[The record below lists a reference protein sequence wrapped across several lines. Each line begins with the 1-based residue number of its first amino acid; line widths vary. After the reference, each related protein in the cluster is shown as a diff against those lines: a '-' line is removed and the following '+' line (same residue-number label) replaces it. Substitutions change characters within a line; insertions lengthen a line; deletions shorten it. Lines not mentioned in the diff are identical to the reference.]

1 MVGVLK
7 EERRSLA
14 LIGGVK
20 DEEAAL
26 LCWASIVCA
35 ASCRHERRTAVFRV
49 ILSLCRSAARRIH
62 RHRHSSARSISHT
75 HLPPA
80 NDERLHPLPAAVSK
94 KYRLFSGSFFGLPE
108 GPPDFSWPWFGSLTP
123 ESARADL
130 HRRVTQQTQTTPT
143 LHRCIATAIARQM
156 IDVMTLL
163 RRPGEYD
170 ALLTRPVREMCM
182 VFWEGNQRE
191 PNQDQARDAGPMRF
205 VDCREWDRAPKKA
218 L

>member
-1 MVGVLK
+1 MRRQRCSVGP
-7 EERRSLA
+7 RSCA
-14 LIGGVK
+14 L
-20 DEEAAL
+20 
-26 LCWASIVCA
+26 
-35 ASCRHERRTAVFRV
+35 RV
-49 ILSLCRSAARRIH
+49 AGTSAARP
-62 RHRHSSARSISHT
+62 SSVSFFLFAAQQPGAFTGTGTAAHGQFRTPICRQPMMKGSTRCPLRSRKNIAFFRGH
-75 HLPPA
+75 
-80 NDERLHPLPAAVSK
+80 
-94 KYRLFSGSFFGLPE
+94 FFGLPE

-182 VFWEGNQRE
+182 VFWEGDQRE